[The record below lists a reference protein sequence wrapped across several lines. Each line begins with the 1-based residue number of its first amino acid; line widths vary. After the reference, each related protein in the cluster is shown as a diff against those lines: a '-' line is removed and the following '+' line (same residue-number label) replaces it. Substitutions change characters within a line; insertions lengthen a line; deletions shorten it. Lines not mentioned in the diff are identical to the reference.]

1 MSYMDYNQFKAIMAE
16 NGYQKSKAV
25 DVYLDKAM
33 HYNKLIKSIK
43 ANIKDKEPVIKLK
56 MEKFIKKYD
65 DARIEAVWDA
75 INVAKLE
82 KYQGWKFI
90 EDGDEFILQLQIKYQ
105 GNMKQATEFEK
116 KQVEL
121 STLYEQAYK
130 EIEKWTNLEKLEKLK
145 D

>member
-1 MSYMDYNQFKAIMAE
+1 MSYMDYNEFQAIMSE
-16 NGYQKSKAV
+16 NGYQKPKAV

-33 HYNKLIKSIK
+33 HYHRLAQKIVTNTQ
-43 ANIKDKEPVIKLK
+43 DKEPVVKLK

-82 KYQGWKFI
+82 KYQGWRFI

-105 GNMKQATEFEK
+105 GNMKQATEFEQ

-130 EIEKWTNLEKLEKLK
+130 EIGQNE
-145 D
+145 

>member
-25 DVYLDKAM
+25 DVYLNKAM

-43 ANIKDKEPVIKLK
+43 ANIKDKEPVVKLK

-65 DARIEAVWDA
+65 DARVEAVWDA

-90 EDGDEFILQLQIKYQ
+90 EDGEEFILQLQIKYQ
-105 GNMKQATEFEK
+105 GKLKQATEFEK

-130 EIEKWTNLEKLEKLK
+130 RGKLH

>member
-25 DVYLDKAM
+25 DVYLNKAM
-33 HYNKLIKSIK
+33 HYHRLAQKIVANTQDKQPIVK
-43 ANIKDKEPVIKLK
+43 AKI
-56 MEKFIKKYD
+56 EKFIKMYNDKK
-65 DARIEAVWDA
+65 IEAVWDA

-82 KYQGWKFI
+82 KYQGWRFI

-105 GNMKQATEFEK
+105 GNMKQATEFEQ

-130 EIEKWTNLEKLEKLK
+130 EIEK
-145 D
+145 

>member
-25 DVYLDKAM
+25 DVYLNKAM
-33 HYNKLIKSIK
+33 HYNKLAKMLVT
-43 ANIKDKEPVIKLK
+43 NTQDKEPVVKLK

-65 DARIEAVWDA
+65 DARIKAVWDA

-82 KYQGWKFI
+82 KYQGWRFI

-121 STLYEQAYK
+121 ATLYEQAYK
-130 EIEKWTNLEKLEKLK
+130 EIEK
-145 D
+145 

>member
-25 DVYLDKAM
+25 DVYLNKAM
-33 HYNKLIKSIK
+33 HYNKLAKRLVT
-43 ANIKDKEPVIKLK
+43 NTQDKEQVVKLK

-65 DARIEAVWDA
+65 DARVEAVWDA

-82 KYQGWKFI
+82 KYQGWRFI

-105 GNMKQATEFEK
+105 GDMKQATEFEQ

-130 EIEKWTNLEKLEKLK
+130 EIEK
-145 D
+145 

>member
-25 DVYLDKAM
+25 DVYLNKAM
-33 HYNKLIKSIK
+33 HYNKLAKRLVT
-43 ANIKDKEPVIKLK
+43 NTQDKEPVVKLK
-56 MEKFIKKYD
+56 MEKFVKKYD

-90 EDGDEFILQLQIKYQ
+90 EDGEEFILQLQIKYQ
-105 GNMKQATEFEK
+105 GNMKQATEFEQ

-130 EIEKWTNLEKLEKLK
+130 EIGK
-145 D
+145 

>member
-1 MSYMDYNQFKAIMAE
+1 MDYNQFKAIMAE

-25 DVYLDKAM
+25 DVYLNKAM

-43 ANIKDKEPVIKLK
+43 ANIKDKEPVVKLK

-65 DARIEAVWDA
+65 DARVEAVWDA

-82 KYQGWKFI
+82 KCQGWRFV
-90 EDGDEFILQLQIKYQ
+90 EDGEEFILQLQIKYQ
-105 GNMKQATEFEK
+105 GNMKQATEFEQ

-130 EIEKWTNLEKLEKLK
+130 KQLVKEN
-145 D
+145 

>member
-33 HYNKLIKSIK
+33 YYHRLAQKIV
-43 ANIKDKEPVIKLK
+43 ANTQDKEPVVKLK
-56 MEKFIKKYD
+56 MEKFVKKYD

-105 GNMKQATEFEK
+105 GNMKQATEFEQ

-130 EIEKWTNLEKLEKLK
+130 EIGQNE
-145 D
+145 

>member
-1 MSYMDYNQFKAIMAE
+1 MDYNQFKAIMAE

-25 DVYLDKAM
+25 DVYLNKAM
-33 HYNKLIKSIK
+33 HYNKLAKRLVT
-43 ANIKDKEPVIKLK
+43 NTQDKEQVVKLK

-90 EDGDEFILQLQIKYQ
+90 EDGEEFILQLQIKYQ

-130 EIEKWTNLEKLEKLK
+130 EIEK
-145 D
+145 

>member
-1 MSYMDYNQFKAIMAE
+1 MSYMDYNEFKAIMAE

-25 DVYLDKAM
+25 DVYLSKAM
-33 HYNKLIKSIK
+33 HYNRLAKRLV
-43 ANIKDKEPVIKLK
+43 ANTHDKEPVVRLK

-82 KYQGWKFI
+82 KYQGWRFV

-105 GNMKQATEFEK
+105 GNMKQATESEK

-130 EIEKWTNLEKLEKLK
+130 EIEK
-145 D
+145 

>member
-25 DVYLDKAM
+25 DVYLNKAM
-33 HYNKLIKSIK
+33 HYNKLAKRLVT
-43 ANIKDKEPVIKLK
+43 NTQDKEQVVKLK
-56 MEKFIKKYD
+56 MEKSIKMYNDK
-65 DARIEAVWDA
+65 RVEAVWGA

-90 EDGDEFILQLQIKYQ
+90 EDGEEFILQLQIKYQ
-105 GNMKQATEFEK
+105 GNMKQATEFEQ

-130 EIEKWTNLEKLEKLK
+130 RGKLHE
-145 D
+145 

>member
-1 MSYMDYNQFKAIMAE
+1 MDYNQFKAIMAE

-130 EIEKWTNLEKLEKLK
+130 EIEK
-145 D
+145 

>member
-25 DVYLDKAM
+25 DVYLNKAM
-33 HYNKLIKSIK
+33 YYNKLIKSIK
-43 ANIKDKEPVIKLK
+43 ANIKDKEPVVKLK
-56 MEKFIKKYD
+56 MEKFVKKYD
-65 DARIEAVWDA
+65 DARIEAVWGA

-82 KYQGWKFI
+82 KYQGWRFI

-121 STLYEQAYK
+121 STLYEKAYK
-130 EIEKWTNLEKLEKLK
+130 EIEK
-145 D
+145 

>member
-25 DVYLDKAM
+25 DVYLNKAM
-33 HYNKLIKSIK
+33 HYHRLAQKIVANTQDKQPIVK
-43 ANIKDKEPVIKLK
+43 AKI
-56 MEKFIKKYD
+56 EKFIKMYNDKK
-65 DARIEAVWDA
+65 IEAVWDA

-82 KYQGWKFI
+82 KYQGWRFI
-90 EDGDEFILQLQIKYQ
+90 EDGEEFILQLQIKYQ
-105 GNMKQATEFEK
+105 GKLKKATDFEK

-130 EIEKWTNLEKLEKLK
+130 EIEK
-145 D
+145 

>member
-1 MSYMDYNQFKAIMAE
+1 MSYMDYNQFKAIMSE

-25 DVYLDKAM
+25 DVYLNKAIRY
-33 HYNKLIKSIK
+33 HRLAQKIV
-43 ANIKDKEPVIKLK
+43 ANTQDKEQVVKLK

-65 DARIEAVWDA
+65 DARVEAVWDA

-90 EDGDEFILQLQIKYQ
+90 EDGEEFILQLQIKYQ
-105 GNMKQATEFEK
+105 GNMKQATEFEQ

-130 EIEKWTNLEKLEKLK
+130 EIEK
-145 D
+145 

>member
-1 MSYMDYNQFKAIMAE
+1 MDYNQFKAIMAE

-25 DVYLDKAM
+25 DVYLNKAM
-33 HYNKLIKSIK
+33 HYNKLIKSIN
-43 ANIKDKEPVIKLK
+43 ANIKDKEPVVKLK

-105 GNMKQATEFEK
+105 GNMKQATEFER

-121 STLYEQAYK
+121 ATLYEQAYK
-130 EIEKWTNLEKLEKLK
+130 RGKLH

>member
-25 DVYLDKAM
+25 DVYLNKAM
-33 HYNKLIKSIK
+33 HYNKLAKRLVT
-43 ANIKDKEPVIKLK
+43 NTQDKEQVVKLK
-56 MEKFIKKYD
+56 MEKIIKKYD
-65 DARIEAVWDA
+65 DARVEAVWDA

-90 EDGDEFILQLQIKYQ
+90 EDGEEFILQLQIKYQ
-105 GNMKQATEFEK
+105 GKLKEATEFEK

-121 STLYEQAYK
+121 ATLYEQAYK
-130 EIEKWTNLEKLEKLK
+130 RGKLH

>member
-25 DVYLDKAM
+25 DVYLNKAM

-43 ANIKDKEPVIKLK
+43 ANIKDKEPVVKLK

-65 DARIEAVWDA
+65 DARVEAVWDA

-105 GNMKQATEFEK
+105 GNMKQATEFEQ

-130 EIEKWTNLEKLEKLK
+130 EIEK
-145 D
+145 

>member
-25 DVYLDKAM
+25 DVYLNKAM
-33 HYNKLIKSIK
+33 HYHRLAQNIV
-43 ANIKDKEPVIKLK
+43 ANTQDKEPVVKLK

-65 DARIEAVWDA
+65 DARIESVWDA

-82 KYQGWKFI
+82 KYQGWRFI

-105 GNMKQATEFEK
+105 GNMKQATEFEQ

-130 EIEKWTNLEKLEKLK
+130 EIGQNE
-145 D
+145 

>member
-25 DVYLDKAM
+25 DVYLNKAM

-43 ANIKDKEPVIKLK
+43 ANTKDKEPVVKLK
-56 MEKFIKKYD
+56 MEKFVKKYD

-82 KYQGWKFI
+82 KCQGWKFI
-90 EDGDEFILQLQIKYQ
+90 EDGEEFILQLQIKYQ
-105 GNMKQATEFEK
+105 GKLKEATEFEK

-130 EIEKWTNLEKLEKLK
+130 EIEK
-145 D
+145 

>member
-1 MSYMDYNQFKAIMAE
+1 MSYMDYNQFKDIMVE

-25 DVYLDKAM
+25 DVYLNKAM
-33 HYNKLIKSIK
+33 HYNKLAKRLVT
-43 ANIKDKEPVIKLK
+43 NTQDKEQVVKLK

-65 DARIEAVWDA
+65 DARVEAVWDA

-105 GNMKQATEFEK
+105 GNMKQATEFEQ

-130 EIEKWTNLEKLEKLK
+130 EIEK
-145 D
+145 

>member
-25 DVYLDKAM
+25 DVYLNKAM
-33 HYNKLIKSIK
+33 HYHRLAQKIVTNTQ
-43 ANIKDKEPVIKLK
+43 DKEPVVRLK

-82 KYQGWKFI
+82 KYQGWRFV

-130 EIEKWTNLEKLEKLK
+130 EIEK
-145 D
+145 

>member
-25 DVYLDKAM
+25 DVYLNKAM

-43 ANIKDKEPVIKLK
+43 ANIKDKEPVVKLK
-56 MEKFIKKYD
+56 MEKFIKMYNDK
-65 DARIEAVWDA
+65 RIKEVWDA

-82 KYQGWKFI
+82 KYQGWRFI

-105 GNMKQATEFEK
+105 GNMKQATEFEQ

-130 EIEKWTNLEKLEKLK
+130 EIRQ
-145 D
+145 

>member
-25 DVYLDKAM
+25 DVYLNKAM

-43 ANIKDKEPVIKLK
+43 ANIKDKEPVVKLK

-105 GNMKQATEFEK
+105 GNMKQATEFEQ

-130 EIEKWTNLEKLEKLK
+130 EIGK
-145 D
+145 

>member
-25 DVYLDKAM
+25 DVYLNKAM

-43 ANIKDKEPVIKLK
+43 ANIKDKEPVVKLK
-56 MEKFIKKYD
+56 MEKFIKMYNDK
-65 DARIEAVWDA
+65 RIEAVWDA

-82 KYQGWKFI
+82 KYQGWRFI

-105 GNMKQATEFEK
+105 GNMKQATEFEQ

-130 EIEKWTNLEKLEKLK
+130 EIGQNE
-145 D
+145 

>member
-25 DVYLDKAM
+25 DVYLNKAS
-33 HYNKLIKSIK
+33 YYTRLIKRIVENTSDKQPIVK
-43 ANIKDKEPVIKLK
+43 AKI
-56 MEKFIKKYD
+56 EKFIKMYNDK
-65 DARIEAVWDA
+65 RIKAVWDA
-75 INVAKLE
+75 ISVAELE

-105 GNMKQATEFEK
+105 GNMKQATEFEQ

-130 EIEKWTNLEKLEKLK
+130 EIEK
-145 D
+145 

>member
-25 DVYLDKAM
+25 DVYLNKAM

-43 ANIKDKEPVIKLK
+43 ANIKDKEPVVKLK

-130 EIEKWTNLEKLEKLK
+130 EIEK
-145 D
+145 

>member
-25 DVYLDKAM
+25 DVYLNKAM
-33 HYNKLIKSIK
+33 HYNKLAKRLVT
-43 ANIKDKEPVIKLK
+43 NTQDKEQVVKLK

-65 DARIEAVWDA
+65 DARVEAVWDA

-90 EDGDEFILQLQIKYQ
+90 EDGEEFILQLQIKYQ
-105 GNMKQATEFEK
+105 GNMKQATEFEQ

-130 EIEKWTNLEKLEKLK
+130 EIEK
-145 D
+145 

>member
-25 DVYLDKAM
+25 DVYLNKAM
-33 HYNKLIKSIK
+33 HYNKLAKRLVT
-43 ANIKDKEPVIKLK
+43 NTQDKEQVVKLK

-65 DARIEAVWDA
+65 DARVEAVWDA

-82 KYQGWKFI
+82 KYQGWRFI

-105 GNMKQATEFEK
+105 GNMKQATEFER

-130 EIEKWTNLEKLEKLK
+130 EIEK
-145 D
+145 

>member
-25 DVYLDKAM
+25 DVYLNKAM

-90 EDGDEFILQLQIKYQ
+90 EDGEEFILQLQIKYQ

-130 EIEKWTNLEKLEKLK
+130 EIGK
-145 D
+145 

>member
-1 MSYMDYNQFKAIMAE
+1 MSYMDYNEFKAIMAE

-25 DVYLDKAM
+25 DVYLNKAM
-33 HYNKLIKSIK
+33 HYNKLAKRLVT
-43 ANIKDKEPVIKLK
+43 NTQDKEPVVRLK
-56 MEKFIKKYD
+56 MEKFVKKYD
-65 DARIEAVWDA
+65 NARIEAVWDA

-82 KYQGWKFI
+82 KYQAWKFI

-105 GNMKQATEFEK
+105 GNMKQATEFEQ

-130 EIEKWTNLEKLEKLK
+130 EIEKNE
-145 D
+145 